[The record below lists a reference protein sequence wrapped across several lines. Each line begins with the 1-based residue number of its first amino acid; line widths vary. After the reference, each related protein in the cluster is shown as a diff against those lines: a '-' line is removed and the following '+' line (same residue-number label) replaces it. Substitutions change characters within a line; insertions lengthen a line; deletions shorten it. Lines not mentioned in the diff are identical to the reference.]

1 MKALILAAG
10 YATRLYPLTQNTP
23 KPLLKLRTRPIIDY
37 ILEKIEQ
44 VGDINRISVVTNN
57 KFYAQFDEW
66 LTPKLAYSPERY
78 ILINDGSNTVEDRL
92 GAIGDISLAI
102 EKGKIEDDLL
112 IVAGDNLFDFNLNDF
127 IKFGLEKKPSHSI
140 CLYLPNNNPDFS
152 RFGIA
157 QINESSQVVDFE
169 EKPEIPKS
177 NLIATC
183 IYFIPKE
190 KLYLITKY
198 LRDGN
203 HNDTPGS
210 YMRWLAK
217 NDEVYGRICD
227 GTWFDLGDF
236 DAISEALLYLNGNL
250 NTANSLPAGG

>member
-10 YATRLYPLTQNTP
+10 YATRLYPLTQYTP
-23 KPLLKLRTRPIIDY
+23 KPLLKLRNRPIIDY

-44 VGDINRISVVTNN
+44 VGDVDRISVVSNN

-66 LTPKLAYSPERY
+66 LTPKLAFSPERY
-78 ILINDGSNTVEDRL
+78 NLINDGSNTVQDRL

-102 EKGKIEDDLL
+102 DKGEIDDDLL
-112 IVAGDNLFDFNLNDF
+112 IVAGDNLFDFNLNNF
-127 IKFGLEKKPSHSI
+127 IRFSLEKKPMHSM
-140 CLYLPNNNPDFS
+140 CLYLPAGNNIDFT

-157 QINESSQVVDFE
+157 QLNEFSQIVDFE
-169 EKPEIPKS
+169 EKPKTPKS

-190 KLYLITKY
+190 KLNLLSKY
-198 LRDGN
+198 LTDGN

-210 YMRWLAK
+210 YMRWLVK
-217 NDEVYGRICD
+217 NDQVFGRICE

-236 DAISEALLYLNGNL
+236 EAISEALLYLNGNL
-250 NTANSLPAGG
+250 TLSN

>member
-23 KPLLKLRTRPIIDY
+23 KPLLKLRNRPIIDY

-44 VGDINRISVVTNN
+44 VGDVDRISVVSNN

-78 ILINDGSNTVEDRL
+78 TLINDGSNTVEDRL
-92 GAIGDISLAI
+92 GAIGDISLSI
-102 EKGKIEDDLL
+102 DKGEIADDLL

-127 IKFGLEKKPSHSI
+127 IRFSLEKKPMHSL
-140 CLYLPNNNPDFS
+140 CLYLPTSNNIDFT

-157 QINESSQVVDFE
+157 QINEFSQVVDFE
-169 EKPEIPKS
+169 EKPQVPKS

-190 KLYLITKY
+190 RLNLISKY
-198 LRDGN
+198 RTDGN
-203 HNDTPGS
+203 NNDTLGS
-210 YMRWLAK
+210 YMRWLVK
-217 NDEVYGRICD
+217 NDQVFGKICE

-250 NTANSLPAGG
+250 TLSN